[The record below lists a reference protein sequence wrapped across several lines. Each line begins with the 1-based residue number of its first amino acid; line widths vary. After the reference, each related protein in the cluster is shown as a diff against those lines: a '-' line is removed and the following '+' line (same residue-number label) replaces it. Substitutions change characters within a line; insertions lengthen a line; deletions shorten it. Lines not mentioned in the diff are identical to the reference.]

1 MGVGG
6 QRHTRENY
14 PIPMVQEAG
23 WAPGL
28 LWTGAEYSSPPIID
42 PRIVQPNRITISTVL
57 PRPTVAIY
65 YRCIRLRRVKCTV
78 FHVGAGDVT
87 AFPIV
92 RSFLALIV
100 VGRGYVLLRAYVIGV
115 IDSRR
120 RQKAARAL
128 RVLGQARR
136 RGLLEV

>member
-1 MGVGG
+1 MGGGG
-6 QRHTRENY
+6 QRHARERE
-14 PIPMVQEAG
+14 PIPIVQEAW

-28 LWTGAEYSSPPIID
+28 FWTGAEYSSPPRFD
-42 PRIVQPNRITISTVL
+42 PRTVQPIPGHYIDYASPVYLRD
-57 PRPTVAIY
+57 IY

-92 RSFLALIV
+92 RSFLAVIV
-100 VGRGYVLLRAYVIGV
+100 VGRGCVLLRADVIGV

-128 RVLGQARR
+128 LVLGQA
-136 RGLLEV
+136 